1 MIELK
6 SAREIDLMRAAGM
19 VVGETLYTLC
29 KATEPGVTTAQLNEL
44 AGKTIKSYGA
54 ESAFLHYE
62 VDNLRDP
69 YPGIVC
75 ISINE
80 EVVHG
85 IPGPREIQE
94 GDLVSFDVGTR
105 LEGFCG
111 DGAGTIIVGDAPKEI
126 KRLVDVTR
134 QSLYNGIEQAV
145 VGNHIRDISRAIQV
159 TVESAKFG
167 VVREM
172 VGHGIGSEVHEKPQV
187 PNFVAKG
194 YSPKLVEGMALA
206 IEPMVTV
213 GDWRLKELDD
223 KWTLVTADGS
233 LSAHFEHSV
242 AITKNGP
249 IILTLR
255 ENGKAGFD
263 LT

>member
-6 SAREIDLMRAAGM
+6 SRREIELMRSAGM
-19 VVGETLYTLC
+19 IVGETIYELC
-29 KATEPGVTTAQLNEL
+29 KAAEPGVTTEELNEL
-44 AGKTIKSYGA
+44 AGKTIARYGA
-54 ESAFLHYE
+54 ESAFLHYV
-62 VDNLRDP
+62 VDDARDP

-85 IPGPREIQE
+85 IPCSRRIEA
-94 GDLVSFDVGTR
+94 GDIISFDVGTR

-111 DGAGTIIVGDAPKEI
+111 DGAGTVIVGDVPKEV

-145 VGNHIRDISRAIQV
+145 IGNRIVDIGRAVQL
-159 TVESAKFG
+159 TAESAGFG

-172 VGHGIGSEVHEKPQV
+172 VGHGIGKEVHEEPQV
-187 PNFVAKG
+187 PNFVARG
-194 YSPKLVEGMALA
+194 FSPKIAEGLVIA
-206 IEPMVTV
+206 IEPMITM

-223 KWTLVTADGS
+223 GWTVITADKS
-233 LSAHFEHSV
+233 LSAHFEHTV
-242 AITKNGP
+242 AVTEDGP
-249 IILTLR
+249 MILTLR

-263 LT
+263 LQ